1 MGLTDYESAT
11 SRAAANYDLR
21 RVVELLLRLHSPH
34 IGIPSVHLAGTKGKG
49 STAALIAS
57 VMSAAGYRTGLYT
70 SPHLLDFRER
80 IRLDGKM
87 ISKAHLVRIMDY
99 ISPMVEEMNAR
110 TCLGKITSFEVMT
123 VLAFE
128 FFHRQQASF
137 QVIETGLGGRLDAT
151 NVITP
156 NLSVLTPISLDH
168 TEVLGDSLAKISAEK
183 AGIIKHFVPVVSA
196 AQRPEAM
203 AVIRERCLKTGSKL
217 IEVTDGY
224 KAELLG
230 YTAQGQS
237 LKLSGRQAE
246 YRLCLPLLGHY
257 QRQNALTALAS
268 LEALVEEGFK
278 ISPEYIAEGFGQVR
292 WPGRFEVIKGKP
304 LMVID
309 GAHNQ
314 EAAAEL
320 LLSLQ
325 EYPPAAKVEKEKRL
339 LVFGTSFDKDA
350 GAMADLLSGYFGT
363 VILTHSLHPRAMKP
377 DLLRKAFD
385 GRGLKVLEADGVPKA
400 LELAGRMAPA
410 DGLVCVAGS
419 LFVAAEALK
428 GQSQPRSGTGSK

>member
-1 MGLTDYESAT
+1 MTDYESAT

-21 RVVELLLRLHSPH
+21 RVVELLMRLRNPH
-34 IGIPSVHLAGTKGKG
+34 MGIPAVHLAGTKGKG

-57 VMSAAGYRTGLYT
+57 VMSVAGYRTGLYT

-87 ISKAHLVRIMDY
+87 ISKAHLVRLMAS
-99 ISPMVEEMNAR
+99 ISPLVEEMNDHAY
-110 TCLGKITSFEVMT
+110 LGKITSFEVMT
-123 VLAFE
+123 ALAFE
-128 FFHRQQASF
+128 FFHRQQAAF

-156 NLSVLTPISLDH
+156 SLSVITPISLDH
-168 TEVLGDSLAKISAEK
+168 TEVLGDSLEKISAEK
-183 AGIIKHFVPVVSA
+183 AGIIKQSVPVVSA
-196 AQRPEAM
+196 AQRPEVM
-203 AVIRERCLKTGSKL
+203 AVIRERCCKTQSQL

-268 LEALVEEGFK
+268 LETLVEEGFK
-278 ISPEYIAEGFGQVR
+278 ISPEDITEGFR
-292 WPGRFEVIKGKP
+292 RTKWPGRFEVIKGNP
-304 LMVID
+304 LLVID

-314 EAAAEL
+314 EAVAEL

-325 EYPPAAKVEKEKRL
+325 EYPLAAKVEKEKRV

-363 VILTHSLHPRAMKP
+363 VILTHSLHPRAMKL
-377 DLLRKAFD
+377 DLLRKAFE
-385 GRGLKVLEADGVPKA
+385 GQGMKVLEAGGVTKA
-400 LELAGRMAPA
+400 LETAGEITPL
-410 DGLVCVAGS
+410 DGLICVTGS

-428 GQSQPRSGTGSK
+428 GQSQPCLGTGSE

>member
-1 MGLTDYESAT
+1 M
-11 SRAAANYDLR
+11 
-21 RVVELLLRLHSPH
+21 
-34 IGIPSVHLAGTKGKG
+34 GIPAVHLAGTKGKG

-57 VMSAAGYRTGLYT
+57 VMSVAGYRTGLYT

-87 ISKAHLVRIMDY
+87 ISKAHLVRLMAS
-99 ISPMVEEMNAR
+99 ISPLVEEMNDHAY
-110 TCLGKITSFEVMT
+110 LGKITSFEVMT
-123 VLAFE
+123 ALAFE
-128 FFHRQQASF
+128 FFHRQQATF

-268 LEALVEEGFK
+268 LEVLIEGGFK
-278 ISPEYIAEGFGQVR
+278 ISPEDICEGFR
-292 WPGRFEVIKGKP
+292 RTKWPGRFEVIKGNP
-304 LMVID
+304 LLVLD

-314 EAAAEL
+314 EAVAEL
-320 LLSLQ
+320 LLSLE
-325 EYPPAAKVEKEKRL
+325 EYLAAVKIEKEKRV
-339 LVFGTSFDKDA
+339 LVFGTSFDKNVQ
-350 GAMADLLSGYFGT
+350 AMSALLARYFGT
-363 VILTHSLHPRAMKP
+363 VVLTQSVHPRAMKP

-385 GRGLKVLEADGVPKA
+385 GRGLKVLEADSVPKA
-400 LELAGRMAPA
+400 LELAGRIAPA
-410 DGLVCVAGS
+410 DGLMCVTGS

-428 GQSQPRSGTGSK
+428 GQSQLRLGTGSE

>member
-1 MGLTDYESAT
+1 MTDYESAT

-21 RVVELLLRLHSPH
+21 RVVELLMRLRNPH
-34 IGIPSVHLAGTKGKG
+34 MGIPAVHLAGTKGKG

-57 VMSAAGYRTGLYT
+57 VMSVAGYRTGLYT

-87 ISKAHLVRIMDY
+87 ISKAHLVRLMAS
-99 ISPMVEEMNAR
+99 ISPLVEEMNDHAY
-110 TCLGKITSFEVMT
+110 LGKITSFEVMT
-123 VLAFE
+123 ALAFE
-128 FFHRQQASF
+128 FFHRQQATF

-268 LEALVEEGFK
+268 LEVLIEGGFK
-278 ISPEYIAEGFGQVR
+278 ISPEDICEGFR
-292 WPGRFEVIKGKP
+292 RTKWPGRFEVIKGNP
-304 LMVID
+304 LLVLD

-314 EAAAEL
+314 EAVAEL
-320 LLSLQ
+320 LLSLE
-325 EYPPAAKVEKEKRL
+325 EYLAAVKIEKEKRV
-339 LVFGTSFDKDA
+339 LVFGTSFDKNVQ
-350 GAMADLLSGYFGT
+350 AMSALLARYFGT
-363 VILTHSLHPRAMKP
+363 VVLTQSVHPRAMKP

-385 GRGLKVLEADGVPKA
+385 GRGLKVLEADSVPKA
-400 LELAGRMAPA
+400 LELAGRIAPA
-410 DGLVCVAGS
+410 DGLMCVTGS

-428 GQSQPRSGTGSK
+428 GQSQLRLGTGSE

>member
-1 MGLTDYESAT
+1 M
-11 SRAAANYDLR
+11 RLR
-21 RVVELLLRLHSPH
+21 NPH
-34 IGIPSVHLAGTKGKG
+34 MGIPAVHLAGTKGKG

-57 VMSAAGYRTGLYT
+57 VMSVAGYRTGLYT

-87 ISKAHLVRIMDY
+87 ISKAHLVRLMAS
-99 ISPMVEEMNAR
+99 ISPLVEEMNDHAY
-110 TCLGKITSFEVMT
+110 LGKITSFEVMT
-123 VLAFE
+123 ALAFE
-128 FFHRQQASF
+128 FFHRQQATF

-268 LEALVEEGFK
+268 LEVLIEGGFK
-278 ISPEYIAEGFGQVR
+278 ISPEDICEGFR
-292 WPGRFEVIKGKP
+292 RTKWPGRFEVIKGNP
-304 LMVID
+304 LLVLD

-314 EAAAEL
+314 EAVAEL
-320 LLSLQ
+320 LLSLE
-325 EYPPAAKVEKEKRL
+325 EYLAAVKIEKEKRV
-339 LVFGTSFDKDA
+339 LVFGTSFDKNVQ
-350 GAMADLLSGYFGT
+350 AMSALLARYFGT
-363 VILTHSLHPRAMKP
+363 VVLTQSVHPRAMKP

-385 GRGLKVLEADGVPKA
+385 GRGLKVLEADSVPKA
-400 LELAGRMAPA
+400 LELAGRIAPA
-410 DGLVCVAGS
+410 DGLMCVTGS

-428 GQSQPRSGTGSK
+428 GQSQLRLGTGSE